1 MTAYYI
7 KKLNESDS
15 RIHKEQVLEQA
26 LSYSELGEDNSIWFL
41 TLLALAY
48 NPFVTFGVKKTPVT
62 RGITG
67 AINPWSELNE
77 LLHKLHNREL
87 TGNAARDAIEEISHK
102 FDSDNW
108 NEFVAGVI
116 NKDVR
121 AGISEKTINK
131 ICKGTQY
138 EVPVFTCQLA
148 TNCEGRPEMRGK
160 NRIEAKLDGVRM
172 LAVVSQNDTVTCYS
186 RNGKVFENFGVIEE
200 QIRNHARIFR
210 AMLGCGDFVFD
221 GEVMGQSFQD
231 LMRQARRKKDADAAD
246 SVYHVF
252 DFIPL
257 VDFNRGYWNAQL
269 HKRITKL
276 ERCQSAFDGMPNVE
290 LTTGLEVDLDT
301 SEGQDQMRR
310 YSSDCVNK
318 GYEGIMIKSLDA
330 PYICKRSTFWLKWK
344 PVHDYD
350 LKVLGFEEGTGRN
363 LGRLGAIICEGVD
376 DNKHIRVNCGSGYSD
391 SDRDNL
397 WRHKQTLVGQTIV
410 VAADAVTQNQD
421 GTYSLRFP
429 RFVRFRDDK

>member
-1 MTAYYI
+1 
-7 KKLNESDS
+7 
-15 RIHKEQVLEQA
+15 
-26 LSYSELGEDNSIWFL
+26 
-41 TLLALAY
+41 
-48 NPFVTFGVKKTPVT
+48 
-62 RGITG
+62 
-67 AINPWSELNE
+67 
-77 LLHKLHNREL
+77 
-87 TGNAARDAIEEISHK
+87 
-102 FDSDNW
+102 
-108 NEFVAGVI
+108 
-116 NKDVR
+116 
-121 AGISEKTINK
+121 
-131 ICKGTQY
+131 
-138 EVPVFTCQLA
+138 
-148 TNCEGRPEMRGK
+148 MRGK

-172 LAVVSQNDTVTCYS
+172 LAVVSDNDIVTCFS

-200 QIRNHARIFR
+200 QLRKYARSFR
-210 AMLGCGDFVFD
+210 ALLGTSDFILD

-257 VDFNRGYWNAQL
+257 VDFNRGHWNAQL
-269 HKRITKL
+269 HKRLEKL
-276 ERCQSAFDGMPNVE
+276 DRCRGIFDAMPNVE

-301 SEGQDQMRR
+301 SEGKDQMRR
-310 YSSDCVNK
+310 YSSDCVNN
-318 GYEGIMIKSLDA
+318 GYEGIMIKALDA

-350 LKVLGFEEGTGRN
+350 LKVVGFEEGTGRN
-363 LGRLGAIICEGVD
+363 EGRLGAIICEGVD

-397 WRHKQTLVGQTIV
+397 WRHKQTLVGQSIV

>member
-1 MTAYYI
+1 
-7 KKLNESDS
+7 
-15 RIHKEQVLEQA
+15 
-26 LSYSELGEDNSIWFL
+26 
-41 TLLALAY
+41 
-48 NPFVTFGVKKTPVT
+48 
-62 RGITG
+62 
-67 AINPWSELNE
+67 
-77 LLHKLHNREL
+77 
-87 TGNAARDAIEEISHK
+87 
-102 FDSDNW
+102 
-108 NEFVAGVI
+108 
-116 NKDVR
+116 
-121 AGISEKTINK
+121 
-131 ICKGTQY
+131 
-138 EVPVFTCQLA
+138 
-148 TNCEGRPEMRGK
+148 
-160 NRIEAKLDGVRM
+160 M

-200 QIRNHARIFR
+200 QIRNCARIFR
-210 AMLGCGDFVFD
+210 AMLGCGDFLLD

-231 LMRQARRKKDADAAD
+231 LMRQARRKRDADAAD

-269 HKRITKL
+269 HKRIAKL
-276 ERCQSAFDGMPNVE
+276 ERCQSTFYLMPNVE

-301 SEGQDQMRR
+301 SEGQDQMLR

-350 LKVLGFEEGTGRN
+350 LKVVGFEEGTGRN

>member
-1 MTAYYI
+1 
-7 KKLNESDS
+7 
-15 RIHKEQVLEQA
+15 
-26 LSYSELGEDNSIWFL
+26 
-41 TLLALAY
+41 
-48 NPFVTFGVKKTPVT
+48 
-62 RGITG
+62 
-67 AINPWSELNE
+67 
-77 LLHKLHNREL
+77 
-87 TGNAARDAIEEISHK
+87 
-102 FDSDNW
+102 
-108 NEFVAGVI
+108 
-116 NKDVR
+116 
-121 AGISEKTINK
+121 
-131 ICKGTQY
+131 
-138 EVPVFTCQLA
+138 
-148 TNCEGRPEMRGK
+148 MRGK

-172 LAVVSQNDTVTCYS
+172 LAVVSYNDTVTCYS

-200 QIRNHARIFR
+200 QLRKHARELR
-210 AMLGCGDFVFD
+210 AMFSANSPNTGR
-221 GEVMGQSFQD
+221 E
-231 LMRQARRKKDADAAD
+231 DADAGD

-252 DFIPL
+252 DFMPL
-257 VDFNRGYWNAQL
+257 ADFYRGHWNAQL
-269 HKRITKL
+269 HKRIAKL
-276 ERCQSAFDGMPNVE
+276 ERCKGAFDAMPNVE
-290 LTTGLEVDLDT
+290 LATGLEVDLDT
-301 SEGQDQMRR
+301 SEGKDQMRR
-310 YSSDCVNK
+310 YSSDCVNN

-350 LKVLGFEEGTGRN
+350 LKVVGFEEGTGRN

>member
-1 MTAYYI
+1 
-7 KKLNESDS
+7 
-15 RIHKEQVLEQA
+15 
-26 LSYSELGEDNSIWFL
+26 
-41 TLLALAY
+41 
-48 NPFVTFGVKKTPVT
+48 
-62 RGITG
+62 
-67 AINPWSELNE
+67 
-77 LLHKLHNREL
+77 
-87 TGNAARDAIEEISHK
+87 
-102 FDSDNW
+102 
-108 NEFVAGVI
+108 
-116 NKDVR
+116 
-121 AGISEKTINK
+121 
-131 ICKGTQY
+131 
-138 EVPVFTCQLA
+138 
-148 TNCEGRPEMRGK
+148 MRGK

-269 HKRITKL
+269 HKRIAKL